1 MFSKDIV
8 HLPKIKKELIEK
20 KIELSRLKKGK
31 KSSGAQDYNRKK
43 SIIEKD
49 ILKLYQRGSLLIKKG
64 KDDFRN
70 IHKTI
75 EQVDQEIHNRQSH
88 IASVDNLIK
97 QKLNDI
103 RGYQQEKKKIESE
116 ITTIKNRKNELEWQ
130 KEFITL
136 CLKENYEVGAGGS
149 FKMAGK
155 GKGAKTGLIII
166 LLVLIL
172 LTASILVANWYL
184 SGIAGRELQKRIETV
199 LSVDYLPF
207 DLAYSGFTVNPL
219 LASITF
225 SDVEFYTAD
234 MPGTR
239 LYYENISVG
248 GSHLDLLPLLFKKKP
263 EKLHALRITV
273 KELNLKTPQSRRALS
288 LARGSFSFKG
298 NLDKQL
304 VSEISS
310 GNFSRLLKS
319 DQQIKLAFNTLK
331 YDSAAMLLPDLLKQL
346 PIPGDWQN
354 RLIVINDLSLNI
366 ALKQKKLTITR
377 TRLSSPLV
385 NGQLEVEID
394 LNEQNLPES
403 EIKKGKI
410 AITGIAEGIR
420 EIIAPQ
426 APEGTIV
433 LELSGTLADPK
444 LSEVAE
450 AE

>member
-20 KIELSRLKKGK
+20 KIELSRLKKEK
-31 KSSGAQDYNRKK
+31 KSSAAQDYNRKK

-70 IHKTI
+70 IHKVI
-75 EQVDQEIHNRQSH
+75 EQVDQKIHNRQSH
-88 IASVDNLIK
+88 IASVDNFIK

-103 RGYQQEKKKIESE
+103 RGYQQKKKEIESE
-116 ITTIKNRKNELEWQ
+116 ITTIKSRKNELEWQ

-149 FKMAGK
+149 LKRAGK
-155 GKGAKTGLIII
+155 GSKTGLIIT

-184 SGIAGRELQKRIETV
+184 SGIAGKELQKRIETE
-199 LSVDYLPF
+199 LSRDYLPF

-234 MPGTR
+234 MPGIR

-248 GSHLDLLPLLFKKKP
+248 GSHLDLLPLLFKRKP
-263 EKLHALRITV
+263 EKLHALRLTL
-273 KELNLKTPQSRRALS
+273 KEARLKTPQSRQALS

-298 NLDKQL
+298 NLDQQL

-319 DQQIKLAFNTLK
+319 NQQIKLTFNSLK
-331 YDSAAMLLPDLLKQL
+331 HDSAAMLLPDLLEQL

-354 RLIVINDLSLNI
+354 RLIVIDDLSLNI

-385 NGQLEVEID
+385 NFQLEVEID
-394 LNEQNLPES
+394 LDEQNLPES
-403 EIKKGKI
+403 EIKNGKI
-410 AITGIAEGIR
+410 TITGIAEDIR
-420 EIIAPQ
+420 EIFAPQ
-426 APEGTIV
+426 APDGTIV
-433 LELSGTLADPK
+433 LELSGTLADPQ
-444 LSEVAE
+444 LNE
-450 AE
+450 AKKPE